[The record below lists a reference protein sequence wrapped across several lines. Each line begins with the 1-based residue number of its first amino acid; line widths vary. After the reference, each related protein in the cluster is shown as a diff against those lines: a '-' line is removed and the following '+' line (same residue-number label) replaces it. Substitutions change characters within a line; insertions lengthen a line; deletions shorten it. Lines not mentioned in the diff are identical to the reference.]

1 MLELI
6 KIESTVCPQCTLLQI
21 MLEAAEIEVDQVHNV
36 DQEPEVVDQYGI
48 QGVPV
53 LLFKKD
59 GEIVDRI
66 VGTRDL
72 NPEVIKEKMET
83 HGA

>member
-6 KIESTVCPQCTLLQI
+6 KIEKTVCPQCTLLQI
-21 MLEAAEIEVDQVHNV
+21 MLDAGEIEVDQVHNV
-36 DQEPEVVDQYGI
+36 DHEPEIVDEYDI

-59 GEIVDRI
+59 GEVVDRI

-72 NPEVIKEKMET
+72 NPEIIKEKMEQ